1 MTEHSLINRN
11 INLSDIIDS
20 RFITVLNDFE
30 YADISGSAETIGY
43 KIVFFKAKKNS
54 IVDAISLFDIKD
66 KNEITLCNY
75 ILHKIGFP
83 LDFDS
88 DFNEI
93 SKLFGTEYSESDIL
107 EDCISYGFLYNQ
119 NNYVS
124 FDISNET
131 IVGIEILC
139 NSIIIDNRTN

>member
-54 IVDAISLFDIKD
+54 IVDAISLFDIRD
-66 KNEITLCNY
+66 KSEINLCNY

-93 SKLFGTEYSESDIL
+93 SKLFGTAYSENDIL

-119 NNYVS
+119 N
-124 FDISNET
+124 I
-131 IVGIEILC
+131 
-139 NSIIIDNRTN
+139 